1 MLRLDIDPDYVPPAG
16 TLAYDL
22 GGRGTPEA
30 QGFFISTPWNNEIAS
45 SESIDMV
52 REGALLR
59 DLIAGVHKIDLEIP
73 NGEYR
78 IILTTSADLVGQ
90 APFGTELSINGET
103 YLLGRATEQE
113 WWDRARLRVPPNGG
127 TGIATVPEIAGTGG
141 AIVVITQVTNGTLS
155 LRFNNGSA
163 QTGGAVSGILIEPV
177 AEPSSLVLENLAQN
191 IDFSYDD
198 CLDLELLTQT
208 AMAQVLLNPALG
220 PLGQPITRG
229 DGLTEVDG
237 PFDDELPASSS

>member
-1 MLRLDIDPDYVPPAG
+1 
-16 TLAYDL
+16 
-22 GGRGTPEA
+22 
-30 QGFFISTPWNNEIAS
+30 
-45 SESIDMV
+45 MV

-113 WWDRARLRVPPNGG
+113 WWDRARLRVPPDGG